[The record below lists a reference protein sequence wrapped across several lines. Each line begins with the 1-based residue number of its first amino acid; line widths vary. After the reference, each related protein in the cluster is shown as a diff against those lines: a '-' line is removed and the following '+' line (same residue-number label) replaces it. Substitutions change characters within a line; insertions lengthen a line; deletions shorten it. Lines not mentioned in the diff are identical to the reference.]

1 MYGGTVTAMA
11 ALLLLLM
18 CSSACGEMCS
28 KIETSYVTQLNH
40 GPTSQRWRAY
50 LQYLPPVLRSLA
62 AAQE

>member
-1 MYGGTVTAMA
+1 MA